1 MYQSIYIYPISEYRK
16 VLQWTIDMC
25 KIGDKDTEIVAV
37 GQYVPEHQ
45 DPVILA
51 NFLTFKPSRAEG
63 EAALKPLHD
72 HPGRP
77 PNPLVQVYARPTS
90 LPDQYVPQGM
100 SNPEGHRYCSENAY
114 VRNDEDVPSV
124 LEEAFTTLPHR
135 KAFAIYFGMAPTS
148 RRAHYAMAVAAN
160 ANGDSN
166 AIDNESY
173 VGSMAMSMQS
183 DHYFAVYTVW
193 ETPEDDERCIAWT
206 HDVIRRVERFS
217 AGSYLGDADFQHRR
231 TKFWQDGNARQLME
245 IRRRWDPEGR
255 ICGYLDDG
263 DRSGVEGLRNEFE
276 WE

>member
-1 MYQSIYIYPISEYRK
+1 
-16 VLQWTIDMC
+16 MC

-114 VRNDEDVPSV
+114 VRNDEDVPAV

-148 RRAHYAMAVAAN
+148 RRAHYAMSVAAN
-160 ANGDSN
+160 ANANGDGN
-166 AIDNESY
+166 AVDNESY
-173 VGSMAMSMQS
+173 VGSMALSMQS

-231 TKFWQDGNARQLME
+231 TKFWKDGNARQLME

-263 DRSGVEGLRNEFE
+263 DKSGVDGLRNEFE